1 MKTTRFMFGIL
12 FVIFVMALVTP
23 ARAQSTVDECKS
35 RIDRIQAD
43 LDIIFADE
51 GIGGNNAQRTYESLT
66 SKLQGAIAKLDQNKF
81 ADALQKLE
89 EFRTAI
95 TGMRD
100 AAKPKLSAADANL
113 LLDGDN
119 SFPNDEGVNGA
130 IICVALLP

>member
-1 MKTTRFMFGIL
+1 MKTTRFMFGFL
-12 FVIFVMALVTP
+12 FVIFVMALATP

-35 RIDRIQAD
+35 RIDLIQAD
-43 LDIIFADE
+43 LNDILE
-51 GIGGNNAQRTYESLT
+51 SGGIGGNSAERTYESLT
-66 SKLQGAIAKLDQNKF
+66 SKLQGAKDKLDQNKF
-81 ADALQKLE
+81 ADALRKLE

-95 TGMRD
+95 IGMRD

-113 LLDGDN
+113 LLDGNN

>member
-1 MKTTRFMFGIL
+1 MFGIL
-12 FVIFVMALVTP
+12 LVVFVMALATP
-23 ARAQSTVDECKS
+23 SRAQSTVDECKG
-35 RIDRIQAD
+35 RIDLIQAD
-43 LDIIFADE
+43 LEIIFASG

-66 SKLQGAIAKLDQNKF
+66 SKLQGAKAKLDQNKF
-81 ADALQKLE
+81 ADALRKLE

-113 LLDGDN
+113 LLDGNN